1 MNNFT
6 KPERVKLT
14 LNDRKEFLEQRSTP
28 GGSSVST
35 ISVSITIVTRI
46 ASSFSAER

>member
-6 KPERVKLT
+6 RTERVRLT
-14 LNDRKEFLEQRSTP
+14 LNDRTEFLGQRSTP

-35 ISVSITIVTRI
+35 ISVSITIVTAI
-46 ASSFSAER
+46 ACSFSAER